1 MKKILVS
8 VLLILVLLFSCT
20 AQAEDDLHIVAT
32 IFPEYDWV
40 LQVLGEDSAA
50 DVTLLLD
57 NGVDLHSF
65 QPTADDII
73 AISDCDM
80 FIYVGGESDAWVDE
94 VLAAA
99 RNTDMKVIDLLEV
112 LGDSAMEEELKE
124 GMEAEEEEEEGEDE
138 EEEIEYDEHVWLSL
152 RNAQTLVSAVCD
164 TLCEIDSGSAE
175 AYRANTDA
183 YLEKLT
189 ALDTAYAEAVDA
201 AEMKTLLFCDRFPF
215 RYLTEDYGLDYYAAF
230 AGCSAESEASFE
242 TMAFL
247 TEKRKEL
254 ELKHVIILEGSDG
267 KLAQTVSGGQCDIL
281 TLDSMQGTTLKDV
294 ENGCTYLSVM
304 EKNLETLKQALN

>member
-1 MKKILVS
+1 MKKIIVS
-8 VLLILVLLFSCT
+8 VLLVLVLLFSCT
-20 AQAEDDLHIVAT
+20 AQAEGSLHIVAT

-40 LQVLGEDSAA
+40 LQILGEDSDAE
-50 DVTLLLD
+50 VTLLLD

-73 AISDCDM
+73 SISDCDV
-80 FIYVGGESDAWVDE
+80 FLYVGGESDAWVDE
-94 VLAAA
+94 VLSAA
-99 RNTDMKVIDLLEV
+99 RNTDMRVINLLAV
-112 LGDSAMEEELKE
+112 LGDSAKQEELKE
-124 GMEAEEEEEEGEDE
+124 GMEAEEEDED
-138 EEEIEYDEHVWLSL
+138 EIEYDEHVWLSL
-152 RNAQTLVSAVCD
+152 RNARTLVNAVCEA
-164 TLCEIDSGSAE
+164 LCEADAE
-175 AYRANTDA
+175 NADTYRANTEA
-183 YLEKLT
+183 YIRM
-189 ALDTAYAEAVDA
+189 LDELDKAYTETVEN

-230 AGCSAESEASFE
+230 SGCSAESEASFE

-254 ELKHVIILEGSDG
+254 ELKHVVILEGSDG
-267 KLAQTVSGGQCDIL
+267 RLAQTVSGGQCDIL

>member
-1 MKKILVS
+1 MKKIIVS

-20 AQAEDDLHIVAT
+20 AQAEGSLHIVAT

-40 LQVLGEDSAA
+40 LQILGEDSDAE
-50 DVTLLLD
+50 VTLLLD

-73 AISDCDM
+73 SISDCDV
-80 FIYVGGESDAWVDE
+80 FLYVGGESDAWVDE
-94 VLAAA
+94 VLSAA
-99 RNTDMKVIDLLEV
+99 RNTDMRVIDLLEV
-112 LGDSAMEEELKE
+112 LGDSAKQEELKE
-124 GMEAEEEEEEGEDE
+124 GMEAEEEEEEGEE
-138 EEEIEYDEHVWLSL
+138 EGPEYDEHVWLSL
-152 RNAQTLVSAVCD
+152 RNAKTLVNAVCEA
-164 TLCEIDSGSAE
+164 LCEADAENADSYRMNTE
-175 AYRANTDA
+175 AYIQKLDELDKA
-183 YLEKLT
+183 YTET
-189 ALDTAYAEAVDA
+189 VES

-230 AGCSAESEASFE
+230 SGCSAESEASFE

-254 ELKHVIILEGSDG
+254 ALKHVVILEGSDG
-267 KLAQTVSGGQCDIL
+267 RLAQTVSGGQCDIL

>member
-20 AQAEDDLHIVAT
+20 AQAKDGLHIVAT

-73 AISDCDM
+73 AISDCDV

-99 RNTDMKVIDLLEV
+99 RNEDMKVIDLLEV

-124 GMEAEEEEEEGEDE
+124 GMEAEEEEEEGEGE

-152 RNAQTLVSAVCD
+152 RNAKTLVSAVCD

-175 AYRANTDA
+175 VYRANTDS

-189 ALDTAYAEAVDA
+189 ALDTAYAEAVDT
-201 AEMKTLLFCDRFPF
+201 AETKTLLFCDRFPF

-230 AGCSAESEASFE
+230 SGCSAESEASFE

-254 ELKHVIILEGSDG
+254 ALKHVIILEGSNG
-267 KLAQTVSGGQCDIL
+267 KLADTVSGGQCDTL
-281 TLDSMQGTTLKDV
+281 TLDSMQGTTMKDV